1 MWYWSLWKNTTRAT
15 VLALVRQPHTFF
27 LYFFFSK
34 QRSGCD
40 YRTTDYT
47 SSLVTFQCRH
57 LWNIW
62 EGKKNRMRDTYWK
75 PNLLC
80 TFPNLHMLFLTA
92 DYTRL
97 HHANRGKIKRQ
108 LVTVLLQQWKMVT
121 HAHTH
126 TWHRGMQA
134 VCTWNLMRCIKI
146 KKVGQQKIA
155 PPVVCGMICIS
166 GVRLH

>member
-15 VLALVRQPHTFF
+15 VLALVRQQHTFF
-27 LYFFFSK
+27 LYFFSK

-40 YRTTDYT
+40 CRTTDYT

-57 LWNIW
+57 CENVW
-62 EGKKNRMRDTYWK
+62 EEKKRMRDTYWK
-75 PNLLC
+75 PNLPC
-80 TFPNLHMLFLTA
+80 TVPNLHMLFLTA
-92 DYTRL
+92 NYTQL

-126 TWHRGMQA
+126 THLTQRDASCMHLKPDGGASKLKRW
-134 VCTWNLMRCIKI
+134 VNEK
-146 KKVGQQKIA
+146 
-155 PPVVCGMICIS
+155 
-166 GVRLH
+166 